1 LGRPLHEDPQHI
13 ATTNLERSP
22 PASLGWTGEIAKESP
37 RIAEA
42 YEAIMDRML
51 QYSMALGMEQTLANA
66 EYKQLIDALDDL
78 RELRKPQGR
87 SSVSL

>member
-1 LGRPLHEDPQHI
+1 MKSPSTLPRPTWRDLHRQALGEQEDRKG
-13 ATTNLERSP
+13 A
-22 PASLGWTGEIAKESP
+22 P

-42 YEAIMDRML
+42 YDAIMDRML
-51 QYSMALGMEQTLANA
+51 QYSMVLGIEQTLANA

-78 RELRKPQGR
+78 RELRKPQRR

>member
-1 LGRPLHEDPQHI
+1 
-13 ATTNLERSP
+13 
-22 PASLGWTGEIAKESP
+22 
-37 RIAEA
+37 
-42 YEAIMDRML
+42 MDRML